1 MQSPVLGLLGG
12 GGEVDEDEVGEL
24 EDVVAFFEAEGEVG
38 LLAGGEE
45 QAALV
50 FFQAAGGRDAGEI
63 RLGEGE
69 ADAVFFL
76 SQLRHAQGGGTGAEQ
91 GDGDEVRDALG
102 RLAVAVDEFVDDVV
116 ALFLGADAGHAAVEV
131 HALLRGGDVFL
142 RDGGGDGEVRR
153 APGRLFHGLALLLQ
167 DGLL

>member
-1 MQSPVLGLLGG
+1 MRSPVLGLWGG
-12 GGEVDEDEVGEL
+12 GGEVGEDEVGEL

-50 FFQAAGGRDAGEI
+50 FFQAAGGCDAGEI

-76 SQLRHAQGGGTGAEQ
+76 SQLCHA
-91 GDGDEVRDALG
+91 
-102 RLAVAVDEFVDDVV
+102 
-116 ALFLGADAGHAAVEV
+116 
-131 HALLRGGDVFL
+131 
-142 RDGGGDGEVRR
+142 
-153 APGRLFHGLALLLQ
+153 
-167 DGLL
+167 

>member
-1 MQSPVLGLLGG
+1 MPR
-12 GGEVDEDEVGEL
+12 
-24 EDVVAFFEAEGEVG
+24 
-38 LLAGGEE
+38 
-45 QAALV
+45 AA
-50 FFQAAGGRDAGEI
+50 ARARSRAMAM
-63 RLGEGE
+63 R
-69 ADAVFFL
+69 
-76 SQLRHAQGGGTGAEQ
+76 
-91 GDGDEVRDALG
+91 
-102 RLAVAVDEFVDDVV
+102 FVDDVV